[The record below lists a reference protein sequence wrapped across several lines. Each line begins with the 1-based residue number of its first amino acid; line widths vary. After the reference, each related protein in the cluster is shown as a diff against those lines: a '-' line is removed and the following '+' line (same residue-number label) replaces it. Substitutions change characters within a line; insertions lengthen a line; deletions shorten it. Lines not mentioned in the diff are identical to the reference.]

1 MGSPKG
7 WNIIKKGSRAD
18 YQRSHH
24 TLIDSLKKRQSSIVD
39 CNTHP
44 WPKIYSYFWITE
56 ILRRR
61 KKEQTEAKASIVGF
75 EKGWV
80 GGFEKTW
87 LPKSG

>member
-56 ILRRR
+56 
-61 KKEQTEAKASIVGF
+61 KEKEGKNRGESKYSWI
-75 EKGWV
+75 
-80 GGFEKTW
+80 
-87 LPKSG
+87 